1 VASQNTYRNA
11 PYSHPS
17 YQSKKVASNAFFH
30 SRDIQKKSGQ
40 NIKNSVIGNGKIFG
54 FIQFFGQA
62 FAKTSCCRASGTWHS
77 ASALRKP
84 GFPQANIKT
93 VLGDRFPK
101 TAAFRSSKKLLG
113 VMERP

>member
-62 FAKTSCCRASGTWHS
+62 FAKTSVAEPRARGTAH
-77 ASALRKP
+77 LRFENRVSPKP
-84 GFPQANIKT
+84 I
-93 VLGDRFPK
+93 
-101 TAAFRSSKKLLG
+101 SKQC
-113 VMERP
+113 